1 MKHENVTA
9 GLAVAHLYRRFPCPE
24 FFAAHEL
31 DLSGLTSGST
41 GAYGVGRRADFVA
54 LRLWGNRPGHLLGF
68 EVKVSR
74 SDFVH
79 ELAQPDKRHPLESL
93 CSACYF
99 VAPSHVL
106 NVSELPEGWGWL
118 ELNGA
123 GLRMRR
129 EAMHRNLE
137 NSASVYHRLMK
148 RLIDNRWHDRAR
160 RPALQDWPKEVFR
173 FAGQEITPG
182 QLEALALEVFA
193 HKAADLESKGRA
205 AARKELQENARLQ
218 AESIAL
224 YEGAISRLLG
234 ISRWSLSS
242 LSAEELGARMEA
254 AASGNPAALS
264 RAVSTLQDA
273 ERSLEGLNRH
283 MVNLRERLLPPPDAA
298 HTE

>member
-1 MKHENVTA
+1 MKPETLNA

-31 DLSGLTSGST
+31 DLSGLTPGST
-41 GAYGVGRRADFVA
+41 GSYGVGRRADFVA

-106 NVSELPEGWGWL
+106 NAAELPEGWGWI

-129 EAMHRNLE
+129 EAMHRKLE

-173 FAGQEITPG
+173 FAGKDITPG
-182 QLEALALEVFA
+182 QLEALALEVFSR
-193 HKAADLESKGRA
+193 KADDLRLEGRA
-205 AARKELQENARLQ
+205 AARKEGKEDARLQ
-218 AESIAL
+218 EETISK
-224 YEGAISRLLG
+224 YETAICALLG
-234 ISRWSLSS
+234 ISRWTLSS
-242 LSAEELGARMEA
+242 IPTDELSARLQA

-264 RAVSTLQDA
+264 RAVSALEDV
-273 ERSLEGLNRH
+273 ERYMGSVTRS
-283 MVNLRERLLPPPDAA
+283 MVKLRERLIPPVDAA
-298 HTE
+298 PTE